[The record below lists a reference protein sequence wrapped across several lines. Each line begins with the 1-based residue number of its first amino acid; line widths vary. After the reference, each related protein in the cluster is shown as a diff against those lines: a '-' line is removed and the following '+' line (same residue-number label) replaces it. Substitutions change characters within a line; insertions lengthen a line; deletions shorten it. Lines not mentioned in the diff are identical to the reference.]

1 MAIDSNNNII
11 YDFLT
16 EPKFRLR
23 RSVLLLLCL
32 LAVRLD
38 IYFLYLRN
46 GLNRSDILY
55 I

>member
-23 RSVLLLLCL
+23 RSVLFIALLIGW
-32 LAVRLD
+32 LD

>member
-1 MAIDSNNNII
+1 MASDSNNNII

-16 EPKFRLR
+16 DPNEVCF
-23 RSVLLLLCL
+23 LLLCL

-38 IYFLYLRN
+38 MYFLYLEN
-46 GLNRSDILY
+46 GLNRSDMLY